1 LNSNHLKKTYPSD
14 IVRINCQTSFLK
26 QKTKKQEEK
35 ETKGISTEKQVQG
48 RWAGRHFTLHCF
60 VLELTNDTQ
69 HTP

>member
-1 LNSNHLKKTYPSD
+1 LKKQKNKKK
-14 IVRINCQTSFLK
+14 RK
-26 QKTKKQEEK
+26 Q
-35 ETKGISTEKQVQG
+35 GISTEKQVQG